1 MTKITQIP
9 IPNTSIFEPV
19 TSVYENNLTYVEFL
33 LGILKKLNETV
44 AQVNKNSEFIEDYD
58 GRIETV
64 EKEIAQLR
72 VDLEEGI
79 ARQDAEIEA
88 RFTQIESTLRT
99 MVSVALDESKAYSD
113 TLYRILDS
121 KIDQVAVG
129 QINVYDPTTGEI
141 SPLQDVLNN
150 LAGSTKNALTA
161 SEYDA
166 LALTAT
172 VYDDKDITA
181 FNYDYN
187 GKAIL
192 MV

>member
-33 LGILKKLNETV
+33 LGILKKLNEMV
-44 AQVNKNSEFIEDYD
+44 EQVNRNTEFIDDYD
-58 GRIETV
+58 GRIESV
-64 EKEIAQLR
+64 EKEITQLR

-88 RFTQIESTLRT
+88 RFTQIESSLRT
-99 MVSVALDESKAYSD
+99 MISVALDESKAYSD
-113 TLYRILDS
+113 ALYRILDS

-161 SEYDA
+161 SEYDG

-172 VYDDKDITA
+172 AYDDKEISA